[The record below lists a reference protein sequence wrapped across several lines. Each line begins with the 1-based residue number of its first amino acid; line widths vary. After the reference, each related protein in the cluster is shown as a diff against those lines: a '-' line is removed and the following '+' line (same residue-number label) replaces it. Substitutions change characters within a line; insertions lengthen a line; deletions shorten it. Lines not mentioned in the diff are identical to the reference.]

1 VYDILIK
8 NGKVFDGTGTPWT
21 WANVAIEGG
30 KIVAVGPLKGAKAK
44 QVIDAEGKAVSPGFI
59 DIHSHSDCVFLV
71 NPKADSKV
79 KQGVTLEIA
88 GNCGSSVAPLTEKT
102 KKRAELELEDGVPL
116 TWTTF
121 GEYLD
126 AMQKASPT
134 INWACL
140 VGHGTIRSGVMDFDR
155 RPPTKTELTAMK
167 KLLAQ
172 AMDDGAFGMS
182 SGLIYPPSS
191 YADTAELVEL
201 AKVLHDKHGLYFT
214 HMRNEADGLLE
225 SVNEAITVG
234 READVPVQ
242 IAHHKA
248 VGEPNWG
255 TVKKSLAM
263 IDEARKSGVDVTADQ
278 YPYIASS
285 TGLTSII
292 PGWAHEGGRPAL
304 LARLKDPATRLR
316 LRDEV
321 QKNYTGGGWGRIR
334 VARVNTPENKKYE
347 GMDIEAIAKLRG
359 QEPVDAAFDLLIE
372 ENCDVGQI
380 KFGMCEEDVK
390 TVMQH
395 PYIMPGSDGSSLATT
410 GVLSKGKP
418 HPRNYGTFVRVLG
431 KYVRED
437 KVLRLE
443 EAIRK
448 MTSLPAWRLG
458 ITDRG
463 ILRPCM
469 WADIAIFDPETVIDV
484 SDFTD
489 PHRYPVGVSHV
500 IVNGQLVV
508 KNGEHTGK
516 TPGMVLRRG
525 K

>member
-1 VYDILIK
+1 LYDILIK
-8 NGKVFDGTGTPWT
+8 NGKVYDGTGSPWT
-21 WANVAIEGG
+21 WANVAIQDG
-30 KIVAVGPLKGAKAK
+30 KIAAVGALPGAKAK
-44 QVIDAEGKAVSPGFI
+44 QVIDAAGQAVTPGFI
-59 DIHSHSDCVFLV
+59 DIHSHSDCVFLL

-79 KQGVTLEIA
+79 KQGVTLEVT
-88 GNCGSSVAPLTEKT
+88 GNCGSSVAPLTEKS
-102 KKRAELELEDGVPL
+102 KKRAELEMDKSIPI

-126 AMQKASPT
+126 AMQKAGPS

-155 RPPTKTELTAMK
+155 RPPTKTELADMK

-191 YADTAELVEL
+191 YADLAELVEL
-201 AKVLHDKHGLYFT
+201 GKVLHEKHGLYFT
-214 HMRNEADGLLE
+214 HMRNEAEGLLE
-225 SVNEAITVG
+225 SVKEAIAVG
-234 READVPVQ
+234 RDAAVPVQ

-248 VGEPNWG
+248 VGDKNWG
-255 TVKKSLAM
+255 MVKKSLVM
-263 IDEARKSGVDVTADQ
+263 IDEARKQGVDVTLDQ

-304 LARLKDPATRLR
+304 LARLADPETRARLR
-316 LRDEV
+316 LEV
-321 QKNYTGGGWGRIR
+321 GKNYSGDAWGRIL
-334 VARVNTPENKKYE
+334 VASVNTEANKKFE
-347 GMDIEAIAKLRG
+347 GMDMEAIAKVRG

-372 ENCDVGQI
+372 EKCDVGQI
-380 KFGMCEEDVK
+380 KFGMCEDDVK

-395 PYIMPGSDGSSLATT
+395 PYVMPGSDGSSLANY
-410 GVLSKGKP
+410 GPLGKGKP

-431 KYVRED
+431 KYVREEH
-437 KVLRLE
+437 VLRLE

-458 ITDRG
+458 LSDRG
-463 ILRPCM
+463 LLKPCV
-469 WADIAIFDPETVIDV
+469 WADVAIFDPDTVIDV
-484 SDFTD
+484 SDFKD
-489 PHRYPVGVSHV
+489 PHRYAAGVSNV
-500 IVNGQLVV
+500 LVNGRLVV
-508 KNGEHTGK
+508 KDGEHTGT